1 MKTYLVGGAVRDK
14 LLGITPKD
22 NDFVVVGVSPQE
34 MIEKGFTLV
43 GKDFPVFI
51 HSVTG
56 DEYALARV
64 ERKIGEGYKGFECE
78 WEGVTLEDDLSRRD
92 LTINAMAQEVVVDDK
107 GSFQVVGDVIDLFG
121 GVGDLQ
127 KKYLRHTTDAFKE
140 DSLRVLRIA
149 RFLSRYGDDWKV
161 TPSTINLIKE
171 IESSG
176 ELESLVPERVWL
188 ETEKALKEEYPQKY
202 FEFLVGY
209 DFPFMKHFRDM
220 VNTVENNPFHREQ
233 NVFIHS
239 MMVLKHAAENWN
251 DPEINFSSLLHD
263 VNKHDCYKEYGS
275 SHGHDKAGVPQIEY
289 FCKQWKVPN
298 NYRDIAK
305 IVCEQHQRIHTVMGR
320 DQNNW
325 SRPKS
330 VMSIFEQSGAER
342 NVERFLK
349 VLKACESDAKGRIGL
364 SANDDY
370 LQRPYLED
378 CFHAVVSLDTKSISR
393 KLLENGKSGEV
404 IGLEIRAA
412 KIAAIRKVQ
421 NEWKNKLSNKEEN

>member
-1 MKTYLVGGAVRDK
+1 
-14 LLGITPKD
+14 
-22 NDFVVVGVSPQE
+22 
-34 MIEKGFTLV
+34 
-43 GKDFPVFI
+43 
-51 HSVTG
+51 
-56 DEYALARV
+56 
-64 ERKIGEGYKGFECE
+64 
-78 WEGVTLEDDLSRRD
+78 
-92 LTINAMAQEVVVDDK
+92 
-107 GSFQVVGDVIDLFG
+107 
-121 GVGDLQ
+121 
-127 KKYLRHTTDAFKE
+127 
-140 DSLRVLRIA
+140 
-149 RFLSRYGDDWKV
+149 
-161 TPSTINLIKE
+161 
-171 IESSG
+171 
-176 ELESLVPERVWL
+176 
-188 ETEKALKEEYPQKY
+188 
-202 FEFLVGY
+202 
-209 DFPFMKHFRDM
+209 
-220 VNTVENNPFHREQ
+220 
-233 NVFIHS
+233 

-251 DPEINFSSLLHD
+251 DPEINFSALLHD
-263 VNKHDCYKEYGS
+263 LNKHDCYKQYGNGN
-275 SHGHDKAGVPQIEY
+275 GHDKAGVPQIEE

-378 CFHAVVSLDTKSISR
+378 CLHAVVSLDTKSISR

-421 NEWKNKLSNKEEN
+421 NEWKNKLSNKEEK